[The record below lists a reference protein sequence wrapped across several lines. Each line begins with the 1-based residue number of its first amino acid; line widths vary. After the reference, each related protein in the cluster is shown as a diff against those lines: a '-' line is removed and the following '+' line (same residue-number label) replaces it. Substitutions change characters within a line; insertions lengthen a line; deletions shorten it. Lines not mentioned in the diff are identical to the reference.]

1 MEKKIVIGLII
12 AFAALTGCSSD
23 KNTAEPAAS
32 SAAVST
38 ESQPSASP
46 TEAPTA
52 APKKLSD
59 TEKVALD
66 YVNTFL
72 NGSDMEAK
80 KNFIT
85 ENVYPDAQPLF
96 QMAQSIETPDDHK
109 LKNPQVLESVDYA
122 DEKGMKV
129 EAVLVQGEE
138 GSNPKSELI
147 VLINNKKVL
156 WATDSSDKE
165 TFSKVRS
172 AFKEPTPEASLAAN
186 APAPSDMLREIE
198 NYVISDVWNDGFVDI
213 SWYISS
219 GTSSTGESMDV
230 DFTVEQLAKTMDKK
244 KEYDSYIA
252 GLGAEYDSLKKVWTK
267 LSTEIDHLHGLIQ
280 KNPPKAND
288 TTANFDTGI
297 FNQYMDAFKKEV
309 DAVTK

>member
-1 MEKKIVIGLII
+1 MEKKIVISLII

-52 APKKLSD
+52 VPKKLSD
-59 TEKVALD
+59 TEKLALD
-66 YVNTFL
+66 FINTFL
-72 NGSDMEAK
+72 NGSDLEAK

-85 ENVYPDAQPLF
+85 ENVYPDAQPFF
-96 QMAQSIETPDDHK
+96 QMTQSMETPDNHK

-122 DEKGMKV
+122 DEKSMKV
-129 EAVLVQGEE
+129 EAVLIQGEE

-156 WATDSSDKE
+156 WATDPSDKE
-165 TFSKVRS
+165 TFSKVRGN
-172 AFKEPTPEASLAAN
+172 FKEPIPDASLAAN
-186 APAPSDMLREIE
+186 APDPSDMLREILSF
-198 NYVISDVWNDGFVDI
+198 VISDVWNDGFVDI
-213 SWYISS
+213 SSYISS
-219 GTSSTGESMDV
+219 GTSSTGETMDV

-267 LSTEIDHLHGLIQ
+267 LSPEIDRLYGLIQ

-288 TTANFDTGI
+288 TTVNFDTGI

>member
-1 MEKKIVIGLII
+1 LEKKIVIGMII
-12 AFAALTGCSSD
+12 AFTAITGCSSD
-23 KNTAEPAAS
+23 KNTGEPATS

-38 ESQPSASP
+38 ESQASASP
-46 TEAPTA
+46 TE

-109 LKNPQVLESVDYA
+109 LKNPRVLESVDYA
-122 DEKGMKV
+122 DENDMKV

-147 VLINNKKVL
+147 VLINNKKIL

-172 AFKEPTPEASLAAN
+172 AFKEPIPEASLTAT
-186 APAPSDMLREIE
+186 APAPSEMLNEIE

-213 SWYISS
+213 SWYIKS
-219 GTSSTGESMDV
+219 GTSSTGESLDV
-230 DFTVEQLAKTMDKK
+230 DFTVEQLAKTIDKK
-244 KEYDSYIA
+244 KDYDSYIE
-252 GLGAEYDSLKKVWTK
+252 GLGTEYDSLKKVWAK
-267 LSTEIDHLHGLIQ
+267 LSAEIDRLYDLIQ

-297 FNQYMDAFKKEV
+297 FNQYKDAFKKEV
-309 DAVTK
+309 DAAIK